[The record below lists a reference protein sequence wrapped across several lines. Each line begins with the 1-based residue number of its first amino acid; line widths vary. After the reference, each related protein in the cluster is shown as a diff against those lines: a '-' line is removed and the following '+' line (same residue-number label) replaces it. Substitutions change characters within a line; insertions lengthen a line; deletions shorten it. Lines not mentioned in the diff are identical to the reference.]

1 MLRIRLRRAGRKN
14 RPTYRIVVAEHSAP
28 LSGKF
33 VAMLGHFD
41 PRTKAVGIET
51 DELMKWLGVGA
62 KPSNRVSKILTA
74 AGVSHKHVVVI
85 QNAKRAPRKAVE
97 EAPTSAKATAGKPT
111 VEAADVAEEVSVET
125 ETAEA
130 SSAALEPAAETEAV
144 ETSTE
149 KTTESTSEAA
159 PTK

>member
-62 KPSNRVSKILTA
+62 KPSNRVAKILTA

-97 EAPTSAKATAGKPT
+97 ETSAPKAPA
-111 VEAADVAEEVSVET
+111 
-125 ETAEA
+125 TAEA
-130 SSAALEPAAETEAV
+130 VTDETASETVTDAVADETAAETPE
-144 ETSTE
+144 
-149 KTTESTSEAA
+149 A
-159 PTK
+159 PTEPTEEPAPTE